1 MLNGGNVVLNNGWK
15 LKCGKYVDSYVS
27 ETQVWDLFDNFFS
40 TGSTK
45 NTAYKFIFMKSIVEI
60 VSELQVN
67 ETINYYDIFEK
78 FTEIYWD
85 LYVKQG
91 LRQSRKSQKA
101 TAEKIIDMYSGNERQ
116 SSTFSNLHSDIKS
129 KLVTEIQL
137 ECKKNV
143 IGAVYADF
151 NGYIYSFSN
160 DKSEIELNEIFFNFI
175 KKYKSILL
183 KLNYLEWMKY
193 MVKVNESININQF
206 CYFSH

>member
-1 MLNGGNVVLNNGWK
+1 MLNNGWK
-15 LKCGKYVDSYVS
+15 LKCGKYIDSYVN
-27 ETQVWDLFDNFFS
+27 ETQIWNLFDNFFS

-45 NTAYKFIFMKSIVEI
+45 NTAYKFIFMKSLVEI
-60 VSELQVN
+60 VPERQVI
-67 ETINYYDIFEK
+67 ETINYYNIFEK
-78 FTEIYWD
+78 FIDKYRDNE
-85 LYVKQG
+85 
-91 LRQSRKSQKA
+91 SQC
-101 TAEKIIDMYSGNERQ
+101 SN
-116 SSTFSNLHSDIKS
+116 FSNLRIDIKN

-151 NGYIYSFSN
+151 DGYIYSFSN

-183 KLNYLEWMKY
+183 KLNDLEWMKY
-193 MVKVNESININQF
+193 MVKVNESVNINQF

>member
-1 MLNGGNVVLNNGWK
+1 MLNGGNIMLNNGWK
-15 LKCGKYVDSYVS
+15 LKCGKYIDSYVN
-27 ETQVWDLFDNFFS
+27 ETQIWNLFDNFFS

-45 NTAYKFIFMKSIVEI
+45 NTAYKFIFMKSLVEI

-67 ETINYYDIFEK
+67 ETINYYNIFEK

-91 LRQSRKSQKA
+91 LKQSRKSQKA
-101 TAEKIIDMYSGNERQ
+101 TAEKIIDKYRDNESQ
-116 SSTFSNLHSDIKS
+116 CSNFSNLRIDIKN

-151 NGYIYSFSN
+151 DGYIYSFSN

-183 KLNYLEWMKY
+183 KLNDLEWMKY
-193 MVKVNESININQF
+193 MVKVNESININHF

>member
-1 MLNGGNVVLNNGWK
+1 MLNGGNIVLNNGWK
-15 LKCGKYVDSYVS
+15 LKCGKYVGSYVS
-27 ETQVWDLFDNFFS
+27 ETQIWNLFDNFFS

-45 NTAYKFIFMKSIVEI
+45 NTAYKFIFMKSILEI
-60 VSELQVN
+60 ASKLEVN
-67 ETINYYDIFEK
+67 QPMNYHHIFER

-85 LYVKQG
+85 LYAKQG

-101 TAEKIIDMYSGNERQ
+101 TAEKIIDKYRDNESQ
-116 SSTFSNLHSDIKS
+116 CSNFSNLRVDIKN
-129 KLVTEIQL
+129 KLVTEIHL

-151 NGYIYSFSN
+151 DGYIYSFSN
-160 DKSEIELNEIFFNFI
+160 DESEIELNEIFFDFI

-193 MVKVNESININQF
+193 MVKVNETVNINELD
-206 CYFSH
+206 Y